1 MKVVAYFRRNAD
13 TAKAEAELAVQH
25 REVTRWIENEDGNL
39 VAEFTEEETGGK
51 ARPAF
56 GLARKAAQAEG
67 AVLLVATS
75 KAIGPSERFAPYS
88 SADPRIVSLP
98 DPEEAD
104 RKVWS
109 RSRSIVVYLR
119 TSAPS
124 CDAEAEDADLVLQRD
139 AVASLILP
147 DFHTVVGT
155 FIEVEPLA
163 SADKRPA
170 LDAALASCRE
180 RRAQLIIGTTDA
192 IEGSVP
198 FEPAFEDVPYD
209 IATRA
214 ADRWADVIPAP
225 AGQAPAP
232 VALHFGA
239 HQVRNRRPIYL
250 VNRTGAHLQ
259 DVAVTRSGW
268 TLALGDLTQMQPETR
283 MIESLADVTA
293 ALVGS
298 FELAFDSDFMISWSV
313 TGKDADGHRWSG
325 TATLDKGGPPSKPL
339 PIVDWRPLDPSTPPG
354 SD

>member
-13 TAKAEAELAVQH
+13 PAKAEAELSVQH
-25 REVTRWIENEDGNL
+25 REVTRWIEDEDGDL

-56 GLARKAAQAEG
+56 GLARKAARAEG

-75 KAIGPSERFAPYS
+75 KAIGPSDRFSPYS

-104 RKVWS
+104 RKAWS
-109 RSRSIVVYLR
+109 RSRSIVIYLR
-119 TSAPS
+119 TSAQS
-124 CDAEAEDADLVLQRD
+124 CDPAAGDAHLVLQRD
-139 AVASLILP
+139 AVTSLILP
-147 DFHTVVGT
+147 DFHRVIGT

-163 SADKRPA
+163 SVGQRPA

-180 RRAQLIIGTTDA
+180 RRARLIIGTTDA

-198 FEPAFEDVPYD
+198 FEPAFGDVPYD

-225 AGQAPAP
+225 DGEGLAPLE
-232 VALHFGA
+232 LHFGS
-239 HQVRNRRPIYL
+239 HQVRNRRPLYL
-250 VNRTGAHLQ
+250 VNRTGGHLQ

-268 TLALGDLTQMQPETR
+268 TLAFGDLTQMQPQTR
-283 MIESLADVTA
+283 MIESIADLTG

-298 FELAFDSDFMISWSV
+298 FELAFDADFMISWSV

-325 TATLDKGGPPSKPL
+325 TATLDKGGPPSRPL
-339 PIVDWRPLDPSTPPG
+339 PIADWRPLGQSTPPG
-354 SD
+354 PA